1 MVTTWARSRTCCSRP
16 PAAGQV
22 SRAPHPNDVL
32 SLKQAN
38 LAIAMHGGSQ
48 AARGVSDMVLMQDSF
63 ATLVPA
69 LQEGRRVV
77 SGMQDISKIIL
88 ARVTAIGLLVLSA
101 IALGPL
107 PLALR
112 QGSLMTLLAVGI
124 PTVFLAVWAYP
135 QPTSRSDLRRQLPH
149 FVSAAAIVTAAIGL
163 MLFYGVIALDLGG
176 AASPTAG
183 FATAQT
189 APFDTHALAHAQTA
203 VTAFLVFSGLLLV
216 VFVEPPVPW
225 WTGGDR
231 LSGDWRPTIL
241 AASLAAVFAIIEVV
255 APLRGL
261 FAMAPLTLIEWG
273 LVCAAILLWLPLLR
287 WLWRSESQRPLS
299 RHKAT

>member
-1 MVTTWARSRTCCSRP
+1 
-16 PAAGQV
+16 
-22 SRAPHPNDVL
+22 
-32 SLKQAN
+32 
-38 LAIAMHGGSQ
+38 
-48 AARGVSDMVLMQDSF
+48 
-63 ATLVPA
+63 
-69 LQEGRRVV
+69 
-77 SGMQDISKIIL
+77 MQDISKIIL